1 MNTRTVDKIAE
12 TMIPISRHTLLG
24 QSREDGREQPV
35 ARCRHWYLAHEE
47 RPAVESANRRQDHGD
62 GDRGCPPG
70 SPEYLGRIGERRDRL
85 HQLLA
90 RHDPHDRDSPEHI
103 EKHCDRDTEDGRARD
118 RSLRVFHVA
127 GRDGRRFESKIG
139 KHRQRCQGC
148 RRSQQGLA
156 AGVELTEMRRID
168 VEQTNDRDRPERY
181 HFRIG
186 HKLGK
191 EAGRLDA
198 AHIDEH
204 HSPDA
209 PPASAPSP

>member
-1 MNTRTVDKIAE
+1 M
-12 TMIPISRHTLLG
+12 
-24 QSREDGREQPV
+24 
-35 ARCRHWYLAHEE
+35 
-47 RPAVESANRRQDHGD
+47 
-62 GDRGCPPG
+62 
-70 SPEYLGRIGERRDRL
+70 
-85 HQLLA
+85 
-90 RHDPHDRDSPEHI
+90 DRDSPEHI

-148 RRSQQGLA
+148 RGSQQGLA

-191 EAGRLDA
+191 EASRLDA
-198 AHIDEH
+198 AQIDQH
-204 HSPDA
+204 HSPDGRQRQHRRHDPTMQA
-209 PPASAPSP
+209 GKHVDDGAGKGDRNNRE